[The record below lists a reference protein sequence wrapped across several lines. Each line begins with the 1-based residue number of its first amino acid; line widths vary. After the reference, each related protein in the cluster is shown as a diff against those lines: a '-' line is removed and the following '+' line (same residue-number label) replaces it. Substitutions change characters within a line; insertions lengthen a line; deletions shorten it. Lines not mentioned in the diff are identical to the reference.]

1 MHHATAQ
8 SRVWSGSR
16 PTGGLWRGLTDEQT
30 KTILAAARVHKYET
44 HQVIFRTEEP
54 ATHLYLLWRGHV
66 HFYRVAADGTQIL
79 LRLLAPEDVF
89 GLGSLVQDSVRY
101 IGTAEAMDSCDVL
114 IWDRTSI
121 RRFATS
127 YPLMT
132 ANALRIVLHYIGVF
146 VKRHSALVTDTAEH
160 RLAYVLTQLACRTGR
175 SLSDGLEINV
185 KNEDLASLA
194 DINRFTA
201 SRLLKNWE
209 RKGALQKNRGT
220 VLIRHPEK
228 ILASCDRH

>member
-8 SRVWSGSR
+8 SSVCSGSR
-16 PTGGLWRGLTDEQT
+16 PTQGLCRGLTDEQT
-30 KTILAAARVHKYET
+30 KTVLAAARLHKYKT

-66 HFYRVAADGTQIL
+66 HLYRVAADGTKIL
-79 LRLLAPEDVF
+79 LRRLAPEDVF
-89 GLGSLVQDSVRY
+89 GVGSLVQDSVY

-132 ANALRIVLHYIGVF
+132 ANALRIVLHYMGVF
-146 VKRHSALVTDTAEH
+146 AKRHAALVTDTAEH
-160 RLAYVLTQLACRTGR
+160 RLAYVLTRLASRTGR
-175 SLSDGLEINV
+175 SRSDGLEINV

-201 SRLLKNWE
+201 SRLLKKWE

-220 VLIRHPEK
+220 VLIHHPEK
-228 ILASCDRH
+228 IIAS

>member
-1 MHHATAQ
+1 MHHATAK
-8 SRVWSGSR
+8 SRVPSGSR
-16 PTGGLWRGLTDEQT
+16 PTGGLCRGLTEEQT
-30 KTILAAARVHKYET
+30 KTVFAAARLHEYKT
-44 HQVIFRTEEP
+44 HQIIFRTEEP
-54 ATHLYLLWRGHV
+54 ATHLYLLRRGHV

-79 LRLLAPEDVF
+79 LRRLAPEDVF
-89 GLGSLVQDSVRY
+89 GLGALSDDSLRY

-114 IWDRTSI
+114 IWNRTSM
-121 RRFATS
+121 RRLATS
-127 YPLMT
+127 YPLVT
-132 ANALRIVLHYIGVF
+132 ANALRIVLHYIGAF
-146 VKRHSALVTDTAEH
+146 AKRHMALVTDPAEH
-160 RLAYVLTQLACRTGR
+160 RLAYVLTRLASRTGR
-175 SLSDGLEINV
+175 LLSDGLEIKI

-228 ILASCDRH
+228 ILAS